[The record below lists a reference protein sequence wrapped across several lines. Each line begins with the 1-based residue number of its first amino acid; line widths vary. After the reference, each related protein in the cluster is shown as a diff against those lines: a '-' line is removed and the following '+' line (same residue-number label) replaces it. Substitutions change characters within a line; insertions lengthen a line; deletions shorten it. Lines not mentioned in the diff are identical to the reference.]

1 LGSFNIYQIKIKTAK
16 AGHQVVSETS
26 TSGFDLLAL
35 FDLMQRV
42 LANNDIVEIHHNL
55 LRFTKKER
63 RAVLEMTRKMVCDK
77 KA

>member
-1 LGSFNIYQIKIKTAK
+1 M
-16 AGHQVVSETS
+16 SETS